1 MAYQRLIRE
10 KPIGNEWISEELLQ
24 WNIDKSKMRVNG
36 RDSETQTSD
45 EIKSKRGISSGHK
58 SSNQLKL
65 LSTPQ
70 SMTLFCRRTSFF
82 LYIYN
87 DFFFKWLVKSEDEGF
102 GLSNLNKHVKLAGQ
116 KLGSICLKD

>member
-24 WNIDKSKMRVNG
+24 WNIDKSKMRVDG

-45 EIKSKRGISSGHK
+45 EIKSKNGISSGHK

-70 SMTLFCRRTSFF
+70 SMTLFCRLTSFF
-82 LYIYN
+82 FIYIT
-87 DFFFKWLVKSEDEGF
+87 
-102 GLSNLNKHVKLAGQ
+102 
-116 KLGSICLKD
+116 I